1 MDRLTGIPRYPQGAP
16 RRTSLRVA
24 LRGVLAGALAVLVG
38 AAVTAAPRA
47 VSSGATA
54 AQGDF
59 AGLVDIG
66 GRRLYLECRGTG
78 SPTVVL
84 EAGGFARGDI
94 WSADWQATA
103 GSRTMVLPGV
113 AGFTRVCAYDRPGT
127 VGEVVP
133 NLDPSGPSFLP
144 SRSDPVPM
152 PRTARDT
159 VPDLHALLQAAN
171 VPGPYVLVGHSIGG
185 VFVRLYASAYPDEV
199 VGLVLV
205 DSTPEDVWERFRAA
219 LTPTQWAAFERLQFS
234 MERQDEYPDF
244 ERLDLQAIVAQ
255 MRQVRAATPLRPMP
269 LAVLAHGRPFD
280 PPFPD
285 WPTEVTEEIMLATER
300 DLATLVPNA
309 RFSIASQARHDIH
322 QDQPALVIE
331 AIRQV
336 VTGVRDRDTWYDLA
350 SCCAQSRG
358 GGVAP

>member
-1 MDRLTGIPRYPQGAP
+1 MWLISWRSVLRATASGLLAIFLA
-16 RRTSLRVA
+16 TSLTVVA
-24 LRGVLAGALAVLVG
+24 QGSVPP
-38 AAVTAAPRA
+38 APA
-47 VSSGATA
+47 PA

-66 GRRLYLECRGTG
+66 GRRLYLECQGTG

-84 EAGGFARGDI
+84 EAGGFARGDF
-94 WSADWQATA
+94 WTRDFHEPA
-103 GSRTMVLPGV
+103 GRRQMVLPAV

-127 VGEVVP
+127 FTEP
-133 NLDPSGPSFLP
+133 DPGADPLGPDFLP

-152 PRTARDT
+152 PRTAREI
-159 VPDLHALLQAAN
+159 VPDLHALLQAAS

-185 VFVRLYASAYPDEV
+185 IFVRMYASAYPDEI

-205 DSTPEDVWERFRAA
+205 DSTPENVWQRFQAA
-219 LTPTQWAAFERLQFS
+219 MTPTQWSAFERMQFS
-234 MERQDEYPDF
+234 MESNDEYPDL
-244 ERLDLQAIVAQ
+244 ERLDQQAIVAQ

-280 PPFPD
+280 APIPD
-285 WPTEVTEEIMLATER
+285 WPGEAMEQIMLETER
-300 DLATLVPNA
+300 DLATLVPRA
-309 RFSIASQARHDIH
+309 RFSIASQAGHNIH

-336 VTGVRDRDTWYDLA
+336 VTGVRAPDTWYDLA
-350 SCCAQSRG
+350 SCCS
-358 GGVAP
+358 P